1 MLSRW
6 RDELRQLSARSEFQ
20 IAIGSTFGVNFALF
34 LVGLAQQGIQPRIEF
49 DDTRL
54 LWLLAYEIV
63 VSTLL
68 VAFLYVRGWRMAD
81 LNLRLTRRTF
91 GMAGFL
97 LAGFYIYGLIMGLV
111 ANAFGVSHI
120 FTQISFQGSVS
131 LPVAISVSVINPVF
145 EEVLTI
151 AYVIKVLSPQGAA
164 FAIGTSALLR
174 LVAHAYQGPLAAVV
188 VFPLGIAFAVVYWRT
203 RELWPLVLTH
213 GLIDLVGLLSI
224 WAAGLAAP

>member
-1 MLSRW
+1 MSF
-6 RDELRQLSARSEFQ
+6 RDSIRQFSPRSEFL
-20 IAIGSTFGVNFALF
+20 IVIGSTFGVNFILF
-34 LVGLAQQGIQPRIEF
+34 LAGLAQQGIEPRIEF
-49 DDTRL
+49 DNARL
-54 LWLLAYEIV
+54 LWLLAYEV
-63 VSTLL
+63 LVSALL
-68 VAFLYVRGWRMAD
+68 VGFLHARGWRVAD

-97 LAGFYIYGLIMGLV
+97 FAGFYLYGIVMGLA
-111 ANAFGVSHI
+111 ANAFGVSHV

-131 LPVAISVSVINPVF
+131 LPVAILVSIINPVF

-151 AYVIKVLSPQGAA
+151 AYVMKALNPQGAA

-188 VFPLGIAFAVVYWRT
+188 VFPLGIAFAIVYWRT

-213 GLIDLVGLLSI
+213 GLIDLVGLLSVR
-224 WAAGLAAP
+224 AAGSS

>member
-1 MLSRW
+1 MSWHNRLRELSP
-6 RDELRQLSARSEFQ
+6 RSEFL
-20 IAIGSTFGVNFALF
+20 IVIGATFGVNFALF
-34 LVGLAQQGIQPRIEF
+34 LVGLVQQGIQLRVQF

-54 LWLLAYEIV
+54 LWLLAYEVIV
-63 VSTLL
+63 SALL
-68 VAFLYVRGWRMAD
+68 VGFLYVRGWRVAD

-97 LAGFYIYGLIMGLV
+97 FAGFYLYGIVMGLV
-111 ANAFGVSHI
+111 ANAFGVSHV

-131 LPVAISVSVINPVF
+131 LPVAILVSVINPVF

-151 AYVIKVLSPQGAA
+151 AYVMKALNPQGAA

-188 VFPLGIAFAVVYWRT
+188 VFPLGIAFGIVYWRS

-224 WAAGLAAP
+224 RMAGSS

>member
-1 MLSRW
+1 M
-6 RDELRQLSARSEFQ
+6 
-20 IAIGSTFGVNFALF
+20 IVIGLTFGVNLALF
-34 LVGLAQQGIQPRIEF
+34 LVSLVQQGIQPRIEF
-49 DDTRL
+49 DDARL

-63 VSTLL
+63 VSGLL
-68 VAFLYVRGWRMAD
+68 GAFLYVRGWRLAD
-81 LNLRLTRRTF
+81 LNLRITRQTF

-97 LAGFYIYGLIMGLV
+97 FAGFYLYGLVIGLV
-111 ANAFGVSHI
+111 ANAFGVADI

-131 LPVAISVSVINPVF
+131 LPVAILVSVINPAF

-151 AYVIKVLSPQGAA
+151 AYVMKVLNPQGAA

-188 VFPLGIAFAVVYWRT
+188 VFPLGIAFAIVYWRT

-224 WAAGLAAP
+224 RAPGGVPS